1 MKKNEDI
8 TFSQDKENTLPD
20 YQRAVC
26 GIVRISNHCYKL
38 INHKGTIIWDSNSQ
52 KSITS
57 ALSQK
62 SKDYY
67 NNNKYLSE
75 QRIWLIG
82 TKKEHDT
89 VWNYRNVASCC
100 RRSLNREI
108 NEHIKQLIKKQETKK
123 ARRYFE
129 LWNNEVKK
137 IAFFEIL
144 IDEYIKSLEESQE
157 VQDSYLF
164 SIIQP
169 KEEPSNVSALKI
181 LYKNRSSFIE
191 GKLAA
196 ENNMRFDNAKDNGG
210 IWFPSGAGIDG
221 DIYEYYYQKKFG
233 DK

>member
-1 MKKNEDI
+1 MKKNEI
-8 TFSQDKENTLPD
+8 INFYQDKENTLPD

-129 LWNNEVKK
+129 
-137 IAFFEIL
+137 
-144 IDEYIKSLEESQE
+144 
-157 VQDSYLF
+157 DSYLF